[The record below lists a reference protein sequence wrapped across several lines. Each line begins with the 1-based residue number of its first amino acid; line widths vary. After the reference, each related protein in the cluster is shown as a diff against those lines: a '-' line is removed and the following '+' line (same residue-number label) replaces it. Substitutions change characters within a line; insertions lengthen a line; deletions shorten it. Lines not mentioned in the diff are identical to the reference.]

1 MPQNKFCPVCT
12 AYMLFMTTSLA
23 MSKWKKCPSCG
34 WCEDEKGENLIT
46 KKLDEEKLSEE
57 EKRVF
62 IKHWRKLK

>member
-12 AYMLFMTTSLA
+12 AYLLHMTTSLEMA
-23 MSKWKKCPSCG
+23 KWKKCPSCG
-34 WCEDEKGENLIT
+34 WCEDENGENQIT
-46 KKLDEEKLSEE
+46 KKLDEEKLTED